1 MRAFISG
8 APRSLPLR
16 MPDTH
21 PLANEVSVRARPRPR
36 GRAVMV
42 CGATSGAGKSFLVTA
57 LARWYAQRGLRV
69 APFKAQNMSNN
80 ARVVAD
86 GEMGSAQYFQA
97 LAARCVPDVRMN
109 PVLLKPESDTHSQVI
124 LLGERRDDLARVPW
138 RDRAALLWPTIRA
151 SLDALLA
158 SHDLVVIEGAGS
170 PAEINL
176 ATTDIVNMRVAE
188 AADAATLIVC
198 DIDRGGAFA
207 HLYGTYQLLAQEH
220 RALIRGFVLNKF
232 RGDAALLAP
241 GPEILQT
248 LTGVPTVAVL
258 PLWREHGLPEEDGV
272 FDARRSGTGLA
283 VAIVAYPRISNLDEF
298 AALQRVPGLSLS
310 WARQAQTIASADI
323 LILPGSK
330 HVAADLAWLRQT
342 GLDAAIVAHARAA
355 KPILAICGGLQM
367 LGEELRDPHGVEG
380 AAHGLGVLPL
390 TTEFQATKRYRHAG
404 YTFGT
409 LSGYWRALSGIA
421 FDAYEIRHGHTRP
434 SARPTVAGYA
444 GGLAARG
451 ALQTALGDG
460 CGWQYGETLA
470 VYAHGMLE
478 SPAIMRALFGR
489 ETPTLDDSLNGLAD
503 FIDRHFDADLLMS
516 WADGASEQARAS
528 RLGLPRG

>member
-1 MRAFISG
+1 
-8 APRSLPLR
+8 
-16 MPDTH
+16 
-21 PLANEVSVRARPRPR
+21 
-36 GRAVMV
+36 
-42 CGATSGAGKSFLVTA
+42 
-57 LARWYAQRGLRV
+57 
-69 APFKAQNMSNN
+69 
-80 ARVVAD
+80 
-86 GEMGSAQYFQA
+86 
-97 LAARCVPDVRMN
+97 
-109 PVLLKPESDTHSQVI
+109 
-124 LLGERRDDLARVPW
+124 
-138 RDRAALLWPTIRA
+138 
-151 SLDALLA
+151 
-158 SHDLVVIEGAGS
+158 
-170 PAEINL
+170 
-176 ATTDIVNMRVAE
+176 
-188 AADAATLIVC
+188 
-198 DIDRGGAFA
+198 
-207 HLYGTYQLLAQEH
+207 
-220 RALIRGFVLNKF
+220 
-232 RGDAALLAP
+232 
-241 GPEILQT
+241 
-248 LTGVPTVAVL
+248 
-258 PLWREHGLPEEDGV
+258 
-272 FDARRSGTGLA
+272 
-283 VAIVAYPRISNLDEF
+283 
-298 AALQRVPGLSLS
+298 
-310 WARQAQTIASADI
+310 
-323 LILPGSK
+323 
-330 HVAADLAWLRQT
+330 
-342 GLDAAIVAHARAA
+342 
-355 KPILAICGGLQM
+355 M

-434 SARPTVAGYA
+434 SARPTVAGSA

>member
-1 MRAFISG
+1 
-8 APRSLPLR
+8 
-16 MPDTH
+16 
-21 PLANEVSVRARPRPR
+21 
-36 GRAVMV
+36 MV

-57 LARWYAQRGLRV
+57 LARWYARRGLRV

-80 ARVVAD
+80 ARVVSD

-138 RDRAALLWPTIRA
+138 RERAALLWPTIRA

-176 ATTDIVNMRVAE
+176 ARTDIVNMRVAA

-241 GPEILQT
+241 GPEILQS

-272 FDARRSGTGLA
+272 FDAHRSGTGPA
-283 VAIVAYPRISNLDEF
+283 IAIVAYPRISNLDEF
-298 AALQRVPGLSLS
+298 APLQRVPGLSLS

-330 HVAADLAWLRQT
+330 HVAEDLAWLRRT
-342 GLDAAIVAHARAA
+342 GLDAAIAAHARAA

-367 LGEELRDPHGVEG
+367 LGQELRDPHGVEG
-380 AAHGLGVLPL
+380 AAHGLGLLPL

-404 YTFGT
+404 YTFAT

-421 FDAYEIRHGHTRP
+421 FDAYEIRHGQTTP
-434 SARPTVAGYA
+434 SARTAVTRTAGA
-444 GGLAARG
+444 LAASNE
-451 ALQTALGDG
+451 LQTALGDG
-460 CGWQYGETLA
+460 CGWQYGEILA
-470 VYAHGMLE
+470 LYVHGMLE
-478 SPAIMRALFGR
+478 SPAIVRALFGQ

-503 FIDRHFDADLLMS
+503 FVDRHFDTDLLMS
-516 WADGASEQARAS
+516 WADGNRARAAN
-528 RLGLPRG
+528 LGLQRG